1 MTGWRFAILC
11 GCVAAV
17 ALASGRA
24 EGSQPG
30 AQLVV
35 VGAIV
40 REGGAPLAVIQDRS
54 TGKTAIYRIGDLV
67 AGGRVLDIS
76 ARRVLL
82 DYQGAAV
89 ELRLAISPQGQ
100 GVPTTGVSRPPKAA
114 AGESDE
120 VPIPRIRRDELARL
134 GRAPELVHQA
144 SPLGDTGVWV
154 REVLPGGLFD
164 ALGVRRGDVIRDV
177 NGLVPGATLTLTQAL
192 TQAAAQPSQMLRV
205 HFERAGQMDSTYV
218 RIDP

>member
-17 ALASGRA
+17 ALAPGGA

-89 ELRLAISPQGQ
+89 ELRLAISPQGR
-100 GVPTTGVSRPPKAA
+100 GVPPTSVSRPPKAA
-114 AGESDE
+114 AGEGDE
-120 VPIPRIRRDELARL
+120 VAIPRIRRDELARL
-134 GRAPELVHQA
+134 GRAPPPPPPAPPPPAPTPAPPPPPPRPFPPA
-144 SPLGDTGVWV
+144 SP
-154 REVLPGGLFD
+154 
-164 ALGVRRGDVIRDV
+164 
-177 NGLVPGATLTLTQAL
+177 PGAPPPGPPPPPRPPPKAPARAPPRNGPKPGHRT
-192 TQAAAQPSQMLRV
+192 PPGPFSQIDSRS
-205 HFERAGQMDSTYV
+205 RASSLA
-218 RIDP
+218 